1 MRRYVVASGSTSS
14 GVCIQIRICLAPIQ
28 PITVRMM
35 PLKTLKSIAV
45 CTVSMTFAQEAKKK
59 KDSVTFFIEAM
70 DCDHCIK
77 KIEKNIA
84 FEKGV
89 TDLKCDLSTRT
100 AIVTYKTDKTSKTRL
115 AAAFK
120 KIGMEAVP
128 VDNGAGCPV
137 PPAKKSEHTHAH

>member
-1 MRRYVVASGSTSS
+1 MKRLVLALLCAVFTCSLVVA
-14 GVCIQIRICLAPIQ
+14 
-28 PITVRMM
+28 
-35 PLKTLKSIAV
+35 
-45 CTVSMTFAQEAKKK
+45 QETNKKET
-59 KDSVTFFIEAM
+59 VTFFIEAM

-89 TDLKCDLSTRT
+89 TDLSCNLTTRT
-100 AIVTYKTDKTSKTRL
+100 ATVTYKTDKTSKTKL
-115 AAAFK
+115 ASAFK

-137 PPAKKSEHTHAH
+137 PAKKK